1 MCHRKSLI
9 DDMESISKQMLL
21 NRQQGISEVVSF
33 INKQAKDAHEQAQ
46 KLVHDAIDRIVK
58 ASENISTYIE
68 TRRQAKVVH
77 LKKTNLFSLKK
88 TFLASS
94 FRRMFRKI

>member
-9 DDMESISKQMLL
+9 NDMQSISKQMLL

-33 INKQAKDAHEQAQ
+33 IDKQTNDAHQQAK
-46 KLVHDAIDRIVK
+46 KLVNDAIDRILK

-68 TRRQAKVVH
+68 NRRRAKVFYF
-77 LKKTNLFSLKK
+77 KKMKFY
-88 TFLASS
+88 F
-94 FRRMFRKI
+94 I